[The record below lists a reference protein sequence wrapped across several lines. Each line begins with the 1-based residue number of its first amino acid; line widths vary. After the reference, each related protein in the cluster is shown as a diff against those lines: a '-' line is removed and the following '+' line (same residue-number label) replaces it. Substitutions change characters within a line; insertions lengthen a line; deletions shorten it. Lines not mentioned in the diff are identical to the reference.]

1 MKRAVL
7 LSVLMVFAFSLTA
20 NASPRMV
27 LGEDFTNTACV
38 PCAGADPMLNYL
50 VDEYYD
56 VFALVRYHTYWP
68 SDQDP
73 FYLYNVPENE
83 ARITLYGV
91 NSVPNLHLD
100 GVDRGYQYNTWE
112 NYLLLAMS
120 DASPLEIYLEN
131 NWNPDTR
138 EANLYASITATD
150 DISSGNLRFYVTYTE
165 DSLYYNGGNGVEDH
179 FQVMRDIVPNPQG
192 ESFTIANGETV
203 NFDRIVSID
212 NEIIEAN
219 CVIVVWVQDYV
230 TLEVY
235 QAAKIRADLTT
246 SSVDDG
252 NETVIPRSTKLSQNY
267 PNPFNAQTKIV
278 FGLNNRSDVN
288 LKVYNLLGEEVAT
301 LAYGKYDAGLHSVN
315 WNAADQSSGVYFYR
329 LETGEDTITRKMIL
343 AK

>member
-1 MKRAVL
+1 MKRVVL
-7 LSVLMVFAFSLTA
+7 LFVLIVFALSLTA

-27 LGEDFTNTACV
+27 LGENFTNTACV
-38 PCAGADPMLNYL
+38 PCASADPMLNYL
-50 VDEYYD
+50 VDEYPD

-68 SDQDP
+68 GPNDP
-73 FYLYNVPENE
+73 FYLYNVPEND

-91 NSVPNLHLD
+91 NAVPNLHLD
-100 GVDRGYQYNTWE
+100 GVDRGHQYNTWE

-131 NWNPDTR
+131 NYNSDTR
-138 EANLYASITATD
+138 EAHLFAEVTATD
-150 DISSGNLRFYVTYTE
+150 DISSNNLRFYVTYTE
-165 DSLYYNGGNGVEDH
+165 DSLYYNGGNGVVDH

-192 ESFTIANGETV
+192 ESFTISNGETV
-203 NFDRIVSID
+203 YFERIVTID
-212 NEIIEAN
+212 NEIIESN
-219 CVIVVWVQDYV
+219 CVIVVWVQDYF

-246 SSVDDG
+246 SSVDEG

-267 PNPFNAQTKIV
+267 PNPFNARTKIV

-288 LKVYNLLGEEVAT
+288 LTVYNLLGEEVAI
-301 LAYGKYDAGLHSVN
+301 LADGKYDAGLHSIT
-315 WNAADQSSGVYFYR
+315 WDAANQSSGVYFYR
-329 LETGEDTITRKMIL
+329 LETGEDTITKKMIL